1 MPKAPPAPP
10 SPAPPL
16 PARRRF
22 GRSPLSRAAL
32 VALAAAIAGPA
43 IAQPQWPIL
52 HEFVPPDPN
61 EDISFDEAY
70 LHDAVL
76 GEIRVDWQHR
86 TCAIFLS
93 VFLDVGKAAVPC
105 VLRGRSVR
113 SITIPH
119 IAPWGDSVFISG

>member
-1 MPKAPPAPP
+1 MTQ
-10 SPAPPL
+10 
-16 PARRRF
+16 
-22 GRSPLSRAAL
+22 LSSN
-32 VALAAAIAGPA
+32 
-43 IAQPQWPIL
+43 
-52 HEFVPPDPN
+52 PN

-119 IAPWGDSVFISG
+119 HAPWGDSVFINSRSRSAEGRYLIEVQSGDVIEIDADSLQLSPLNSE